1 MTEVETSMRHWFIK
15 HKTNVCVRLIIYM
28 GVDAANLVSVL
39 VFITATRNQLEEFY
53 IMYNISSI
61 VCVFIL
67 FVVCFF
73 CSTAFK

>member
-28 GVDAANLVSVL
+28 GVDVANLVSVL

-61 VCVFIL
+61 VLCVYFICCL
-67 FVVCFF
+67 FFLF
-73 CSTAFK
+73 DSI